1 MKWPGEDFKRN
12 HPPGSAYIQVWKETN
27 GQMHSLGRDG
37 ERSPYRE
44 LETTMGK
51 VQSQQIRMYNNAVA
65 FLGELIIGK

>member
-1 MKWPGEDFKRN
+1 
-12 HPPGSAYIQVWKETN
+12 
-27 GQMHSLGRDG
+27 MHSLGRDG